1 MKMLRRINLIM
12 AISILCVVIYYFL
25 IDRNEFSWIIFI
37 LFLTLFIFLR
47 GLEYVMDN
55 QKKSGYSYIVVS
67 FVMFLLV
74 IKDYISNFS

>member
-37 LFLTLFIFLR
+37 LFLILFIFLR

-55 QKKSGYSYIVVS
+55 QKKSGYSYIVIS